1 MAKRT
6 RRATDGIKPFVPLAV
21 GGLFGVAAA
30 NSLSSPGS
38 SGSHLGG
45 AAAGAAG
52 LLVGVAV
59 ADHLTDTIER
69 QGKDLTKKKK
79 VSKAVEKYKKDAA
92 KPKSTSKPKTAL
104 KTTKTKTATKP
115 KATPKKKAR
124 GTRARAR

>member
-1 MAKRT
+1 M
-6 RRATDGIKPFVPLAV
+6 V
-21 GGLFGVAAA
+21 
-30 NSLSSPGS
+30 
-38 SGSHLGG
+38 GG

-115 KATPKKKAR
+115 KAAPKKKAR